1 MGPFPLTFEFVDI
14 FKFGRYKNVAKTS
27 HSKSNYDF
35 NGFIEKHENRIDFEL
50 MKKSIAGKL
59 NVESIH
65 QTEQN
70 AHIQSIQIP

>member
-1 MGPFPLTFEFVDI
+1 
-14 FKFGRYKNVAKTS
+14 
-27 HSKSNYDF
+27 
-35 NGFIEKHENRIDFEL
+35 
-50 MKKSIAGKL
+50 MKKSIAGKF